1 MLLEQAFGNGWQ
13 GPGCFSQAM
22 RAAEA
27 STHFASG
34 KCKVDPG
41 DVWDAVRESRKPQNQ
56 AKESEKEGG
65 EILLSGAALRSHC
78 PSDSFRRKPAGKL
91 E

>member
-22 RAAEA
+22 QVAEA
-27 STHFASG
+27 STHFASV
-34 KCKVDPG
+34 KCKVDRG

-65 EILLSGAALRSHC
+65 EILLSGAVFRSH
-78 PSDSFRRKPAGKL
+78 
-91 E
+91 